1 LRAYGAPLLSASIA
15 DSAPPAELAD
25 AALGRIEVEA
35 GGTAD
40 DVLARSL
47 RPLATRAISVTTRV
61 LLLPAAGGLL
71 TIPAA
76 GINGV
81 GSAVAAMTAVWAGVW
96 GLDYSL
102 NAMDAAFRR
111 PAFERDLRR
120 LVTDVRLEA

>member
-1 LRAYGAPLLSASIA
+1 MIRR
-15 DSAPPAELAD
+15 PPRSTRTDTLFPSTT
-25 AALGRIEVEA
+25 LFRSVGA

-47 RPLATRAISVTTRV
+47 RPLATRAISVTSRL

-81 GSAVAAMTAVWAGVW
+81 GTAVAALTAVWAGVW

-102 NAMDAAFRR
+102 NAMDSA
-111 PAFERDLRR
+111 
-120 LVTDVRLEA
+120 